1 MNRKFVN
8 KLEMSI
14 VFLSLHLRNKAKSC
28 AVDRKR
34 KKNLPLNT
42 ETPNFVALFVFKGVP
57 SLFIL
62 TICSS
67 EIEAK
72 REAILSRMSDRSE

>member
-1 MNRKFVN
+1 
-8 KLEMSI
+8 MSI
-14 VFLSLHLRNKAKSC
+14 VFLSRRLRNKAKSC

-34 KKNLPLNT
+34 EKKNLPLNT
-42 ETPNFVALFVFKGVP
+42 ETPNFVAFSVFKRVP
-57 SLFIL
+57 SLFLL
-62 TICSS
+62 TLCSS